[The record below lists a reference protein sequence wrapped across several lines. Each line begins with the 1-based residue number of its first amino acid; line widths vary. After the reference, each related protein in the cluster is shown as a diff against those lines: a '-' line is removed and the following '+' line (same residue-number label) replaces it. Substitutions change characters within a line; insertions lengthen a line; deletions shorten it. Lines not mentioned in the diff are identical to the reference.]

1 MDYDPVDQYF
11 DDLQDEND
19 LMAYALEYFN
29 EKRQK
34 GEFTCDEAERRQKCI
49 LCGLLCVIVCV

>member
-34 GEFTCDEAERRQKCI
+34 GKFTGLNKVI
-49 LCGLLCVIVCV
+49 LYNYLTE